1 MSKPQSPHPLDAS
14 VAAALAG
21 LELARPRALLALGT
35 GIDTF
40 AERLSGLQR
49 VRLPDSAA
57 LPSRWRGAPL
67 CAGALAGLPVW
78 LLADTSG
85 DSPRAGEA
93 EWAAGWP
100 FWLAARAGARVF
112 ALSAA
117 GLALDSG
124 SPASELQSAAGSLAF
139 AQDHLNLSGSSPL
152 VGLAESTLGPLFP
165 DLSALHDAGLRQ
177 AALAACRARGIAA
190 FETVVAAT
198 AGPSLATPAERR
210 YYARAGA
217 GIAVQGLAAPL
228 LAAAHAGLCGLTLVA
243 VAESGQGPADLPR
256 VLGAAE
262 RALPALEDV
271 LASLAP
277 ALAVCADAQ
286 VAEDA

>member
-1 MSKPQSPHPLDAS
+1 MSTRNHHPLDAS
-14 VAAALAG
+14 IAAALSA
-21 LELARPRALLALGT
+21 LSLARPRALLALGT
-35 GIDTF
+35 GIETF
-40 AERLSGLQR
+40 AERLSALERAR
-49 VRLPDSAA
+49 VPDA
-57 LPSRWRGAPL
+57 PGVPERWRGATL
-67 CAGALAGLPVW
+67 SAGSLDGLPVW
-78 LLADTSG
+78 LIADTSG
-85 DSPRAGEA
+85 DPPRAGEP

-100 FWLAARAGARVF
+100 CWLAARAGARAF

-117 GLALDSG
+117 GFALESEHELAT
-124 SPASELQSAAGSLAF
+124 PVPGSLAF
-139 AQDHLNLSGSSPL
+139 ALDHLNLSGSSPL

-177 AALAACRARGIAA
+177 AALAAGRARGIPV

-217 GIAVQGLAAPL
+217 GVAVQGLAAPL
-228 LAAAHAGLCGLTLVA
+228 LAAAHAGLSGLTLVA
-243 VAESGQGPADLPR
+243 VAQVGQGPADLPR
-256 VLGAAE
+256 VLAAAE

-271 LASLAP
+271 LAALAP